1 MESMLDK
8 EAGMGNIDLL
18 IRRWGI
24 LTTHNFE
31 MGNLG
36 LNALSPL
43 LFCETLSIK
52 APHDSKFN
60 I

>member
-1 MESMLDK
+1 MLDK